1 MSFTSLLQHVFY
13 ISFATCLLHLFCNMS
28 CKCRGLSFMSLL
40 RHVSVSLVLCLVCLF
55 FDIGLS
61 FFLSLACFVLYVS
74 LALCL
79 SSKCLF
85 RCANEI
91 YTDARHCARG
101 IVLYSNMNVVSWG
114 TYDWVT
120 RRHMTASHGDI
131 RLSHDSVTCLSRDT
145 GLSQPQQKP
154 TIWIFVQL
162 LQVSFRAQKILFAR
176 DQHST
181 SCCASKPSY
190 LKHSLEMKFIFFW
203 IDAVQWSISRMSLTI
218 YLTQSCHIEMNHS
231 K

>member
-120 RRHMTASHGDI
+120 RRHKIES
-131 RLSHDSVTCLSRDT
+131 RLSDMSLPRYRTQPTPTKTHNLNLCAVTSSVISRPKNIVCEGPAFYKLLRFQAFLLETFIGNELHFFLDWCCTMKHQSNVSHDIFDSV
-145 GLSQPQQKP
+145 
-154 TIWIFVQL
+154 
-162 LQVSFRAQKILFAR
+162 
-176 DQHST
+176 
-181 SCCASKPSY
+181 
-190 LKHSLEMKFIFFW
+190 
-203 IDAVQWSISRMSLTI
+203 MSHRNEPFQIGVRHVT
-218 YLTQSCHIEMNHS
+218 
-231 K
+231 